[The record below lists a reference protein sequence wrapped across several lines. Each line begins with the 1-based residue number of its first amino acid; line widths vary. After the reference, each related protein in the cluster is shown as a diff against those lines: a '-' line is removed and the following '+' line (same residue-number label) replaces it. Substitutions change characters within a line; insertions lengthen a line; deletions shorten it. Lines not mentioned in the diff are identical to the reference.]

1 MIRIRR
7 HDRRAIARRQIEIR
21 QGDSEMN
28 GYYHP
33 DIELEME
40 KAKRREFY
48 QEVERMALAKEVLHD
63 QPGWFR
69 TAVNQVVSLFNR
81 FEKRA
86 DSGHAQWEKPVGVRD
101 PISATRT
108 L

>member
-1 MIRIRR
+1 
-7 HDRRAIARRQIEIR
+7 
-21 QGDSEMN
+21 MN

-33 DIELEME
+33 EIELEME
-40 KAKRREFY
+40 KARRREFY
-48 QEVERMALAKEVLHD
+48 QDVERVALVKEVLHD

-101 PISATRT
+101 QLSAART
-108 L
+108 LRTTRKIIEETRA